1 MAVDD
6 ERFAVIS
13 YVIEG
18 GTGGILP
25 KKILYSSTPTTAF
38 RAFGGG
44 GNMGAGWGGC
54 NMGAGWGGGNMW
66 AGGLSP
72 VI

>member
-1 MAVDD
+1 MVVDD

-38 RAFGGG
+38 RAFTETDFWILHMTGGG
-44 GNMGAGWGGC
+44 QN
-54 NMGAGWGGGNMW
+54 
-66 AGGLSP
+66 S
-72 VI
+72 